1 MLIRTATL
9 DDAKELLDIYT
20 PYVINTDITFEYDVP
35 SLDVFKNRMATV
47 LKKFPYLVALNEDE
61 KIIGYAYAS
70 EYRSRQA
77 YQYVCELSIYID
89 QAYRH
94 QHVGTL
100 LYRRLIE
107 ILKELHYQKVYAC
120 ITYPNE
126 DSIAFHEKL
135 GFSQI
140 GYFKECGFK
149 HDHWLDMVWLEKRIN
164 LKEERLNIINYRDFR

>member
-20 PYVINTDITFEYDVP
+20 PYVINTDITFEYHVP

-77 YQYVCELSIYID
+77 YQYVCELSIYI
-89 QAYRH
+89 AVSYTH
-94 QHVGTL
+94 LTL
-100 LYRRLIE
+100 PT
-107 ILKELHYQKVYAC
+107 KA
-120 ITYPNE
+120 
-126 DSIAFHEKL
+126 
-135 GFSQI
+135 
-140 GYFKECGFK
+140 
-149 HDHWLDMVWLEKRIN
+149 
-164 LKEERLNIINYRDFR
+164 